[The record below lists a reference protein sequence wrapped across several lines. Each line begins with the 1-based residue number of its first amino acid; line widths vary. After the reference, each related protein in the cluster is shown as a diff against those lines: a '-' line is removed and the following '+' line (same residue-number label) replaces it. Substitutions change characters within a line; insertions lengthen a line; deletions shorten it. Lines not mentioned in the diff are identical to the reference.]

1 MAAPSVRLA
10 LSRQPDTRESEEYE
24 KPLALSP
31 LTATPAAV
39 IRFEIQVAP

>member
-1 MAAPSVRLA
+1 MAAPSVRLP
-10 LSRQPDTRESEEYE
+10 LSPPPDTRESEEYE

-31 LTATPAAV
+31 LAAVLAAV